1 MILISIIQELFYG
14 NVEPQS
20 SATELSPKL
29 KQQLKNVVKA
39 EEELSA
45 KINDEERAL
54 LKKYTDIYNEFCST
68 SCADAFITGFRIA
81 TRIFF
86 DAFSEPN

>member
-1 MILISIIQELFYG
+1 MIINIIQELYYG
-14 NVEPQS
+14 NIEPQS
-20 SATELSPKL
+20 CATELSPKL

-39 EEELSA
+39 EEELLA
-45 KINDEERAL
+45 KLNDEEKAL
-54 LKKYTDIYNEFCST
+54 LKKYTNIYNEFCCT

-86 DAFSEPN
+86 DAFSKSN